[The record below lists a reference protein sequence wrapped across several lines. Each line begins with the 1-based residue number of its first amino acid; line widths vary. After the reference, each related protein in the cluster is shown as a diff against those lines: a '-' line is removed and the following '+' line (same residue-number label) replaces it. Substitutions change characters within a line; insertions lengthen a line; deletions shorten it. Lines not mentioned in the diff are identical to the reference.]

1 MSAPSRR
8 PEIRRRRV
16 RKETIA
22 KLRRRY
28 TKASS
33 DAERTRIVEKLRRV
47 ARGLTV
53 DEFVKSAAPKK
64 A

>member
-8 PEIRRRRV
+8 PEIRRRRA

-28 TKASS
+28 AKASS
-33 DAERTRIVEKLRRV
+33 DAERSRIVEKLRRV
-47 ARGLTV
+47 SRGLTV
-53 DEFVKSAAPKK
+53 DEFVKSAEAKK

>member
-8 PEIRRRRV
+8 PEIRRRRA

-53 DEFVKSAAPKK
+53 DEFVKSAVAKK

>member
-1 MSAPSRR
+1 MSGPSRR

-28 TKASS
+28 AKASS
-33 DAERTRIVEKLRRV
+33 EAERTRIVEKLKKV
-47 ARGLTV
+47 SRGLTV
-53 DEFVKSAAPKK
+53 EEFVKSATAKK